1 MRGITNMDSY
11 ISNPHFQPKETH
23 IKPHSVY
30 KEFAIK
36 ALRIFLYCL
45 PVIVFIFP
53 FMVLITRSFFS
64 YEESVGYTEGL
75 GLFPKEWTLDS
86 YKEAFENEEIRNGLL
101 TGLKNTMI
109 IVVCNV
115 IGVPLTAF
123 MSAYAFTK
131 IKFKFRKVIFTVALG
146 TIMIPGILL
155 MIPVY
160 QIFWKMGWTNTIL
173 PLTIPCF
180 FGGGIL
186 NIFMIMQFIR
196 SIPKEIDEAA
206 ILDGANLPTRMF
218 GLTLPLIKPIIIY
231 LMVSCFFGAWNDF
244 AGPLMYVKST
254 APESFTLNLYIY
266 YEYLSETSLVTMRPN
281 VQMVFGVLMMIPM
294 FVIFVIFQKH
304 LVAGLTFGA
313 VKE

>member
-1 MRGITNMDSY
+1 MDKY
-11 ISNPHFQPKETH
+11 ISNPNYVPK
-23 IKPHSVY
+23 HS
-30 KEFAIK
+30 EAIHMSGSRDVINK
-36 ALRIFLYCL
+36 VVRIILYSL
-45 PVIVFIFP
+45 PVIIFMFP
-53 FMVLITRSFFS
+53 FLVLISRSFFS
-64 YEESVGYTEGL
+64 YEESVGYFEGL
-75 GLFPKEWTLDS
+75 GLFPKDPTFSS
-86 YKEAFENEEIRNGLL
+86 YLEAFTNEEIRTGFLV
-101 TGLKNTMI
+101 GLKNTLI
-109 IVVCNV
+109 VVVCNV
-115 IGVPLTAF
+115 IGVPLTAY

-131 IKFKFRKVIFTVALG
+131 IKFKFRKIIFTVALG

-160 QIFWKMGWTNTIL
+160 QIFWKMGWTNTLL

-180 FGGGIL
+180 FGGGII

-206 ILDGANLPTRMF
+206 IIDGANLPTRMF
-218 GLTLPLIKPIIIY
+218 RITLPLIKPIIIY
-231 LMVSCFFGAWNDF
+231 LMVVCFFAAWTDF
-244 AGPLMYVKST
+244 SGPLMYIKST

-266 YEYLSETSLVTMRPN
+266 YEYLSETSLVTSRPN

-294 FVIFVIFQKH
+294 FVIYVIFQKQ

>member
-1 MRGITNMDSY
+1 MDNY
-11 ISNPHFQPKETH
+11 ISNPNYRPKVEH
-23 IKPHSVY
+23 IVAPSKGKDILSKILKY
-30 KEFAIK
+30 I
-36 ALRIFLYCL
+36 LYSL
-45 PVIVFIFP
+45 PVIIFAFP
-53 FMVLITRSFFS
+53 FIVLISRSFFT
-64 YEESVGYTEGL
+64 YEESIGYFEGL
-75 GLFPKEWTLDS
+75 GIFPKTWSTDS
-86 YKEAFENEEIRNGLL
+86 YREAFSDPVIRHGFLN
-101 TGLKNTMI
+101 GLKNTAI
-109 IVVCNV
+109 IVICNV

-131 IKFKFRKVIFTVALG
+131 VKFKFRKIIFTVALG

-160 QIFWKMGWTNTIL
+160 QIFWKMGWTNTLL

-218 GLTLPLIKPIIIY
+218 RLTLPLIKPIIIY
-231 LMVSCFFGAWNDF
+231 LMVTAFFGAWNDF
-244 AGPLMYVKST
+244 AGPLMYIKST

-266 YEYLSETSLVTMRPN
+266 YEYLAETSFANARPH
-281 VQMVFGVLMMIPM
+281 VQMAFGVLMMIPM
-294 FVIFVIFQKH
+294 FVIFVIFQKQ

>member
-1 MRGITNMDSY
+1 MDKY
-11 ISNPHFQPKETH
+11 ISNPNYVPK
-23 IKPHSVY
+23 HS
-30 KEFAIK
+30 EAIHMSGSRDVINK
-36 ALRIFLYCL
+36 VVRIILYSL
-45 PVIVFIFP
+45 PVIIFMFP
-53 FMVLITRSFFS
+53 FLVLISRSFFS
-64 YEESVGYTEGL
+64 YEESVGYFEGL
-75 GLFPKEWTLDS
+75 GLFPKDPTLSS
-86 YKEAFENEEIRNGLL
+86 YLEAFTNEEIRTGFLV
-101 TGLKNTMI
+101 GLKNTLI
-109 IVVCNV
+109 VVVCNV
-115 IGVPLTAF
+115 IGVPLTAY

-131 IKFKFRKVIFTVALG
+131 IKFKFRKIIFTVALG

-160 QIFWKMGWTNTIL
+160 QIFWKMGWTNTLL

-180 FGGGIL
+180 FGGGII

-206 ILDGANLPTRMF
+206 IIDGANLPTRMF
-218 GLTLPLIKPIIIY
+218 RITLPLIKPIIVY
-231 LMVSCFFGAWNDF
+231 LMVVCFFAAWNDF
-244 AGPLMYVKST
+244 SGPLMYIKST

-266 YEYLSETSLVTMRPN
+266 YEYLSETSLVTSRPN

-294 FVIFVIFQKH
+294 FVIYVIFQKQ

>member
-1 MRGITNMDSY
+1 MDKY
-11 ISNPHFQPKETH
+11 ISNPNYVPK
-23 IKPHSVY
+23 HS
-30 KEFAIK
+30 EAIHMSGSRDVINK
-36 ALRIFLYCL
+36 VVRIILYSL
-45 PVIVFIFP
+45 PVIIFMFP
-53 FMVLITRSFFS
+53 FLVLISRSFFS
-64 YEESVGYTEGL
+64 YEESVGYFEGL
-75 GLFPKEWTLDS
+75 GLFPKDPTFSS
-86 YKEAFENEEIRNGLL
+86 YLEAFTNEEIRTGFLV
-101 TGLKNTMI
+101 GLKNTLI
-109 IVVCNV
+109 VVVCNV
-115 IGVPLTAF
+115 IGVPLTAY

-131 IKFKFRKVIFTVALG
+131 IKFKFRKIIFTVALG

-160 QIFWKMGWTNTIL
+160 QIFWKMGWTNTLL

-180 FGGGIL
+180 FGGGII

-206 ILDGANLPTRMF
+206 IIDGANLPTRMF
-218 GLTLPLIKPIIIY
+218 RITLPLIKPIIIY
-231 LMVSCFFGAWNDF
+231 LMVVCFFAAWNDF
-244 AGPLMYVKST
+244 SGPLMYIKST

-266 YEYLSETSLVTMRPN
+266 YEYLSETSLVTSRPN

-294 FVIFVIFQKH
+294 FVIYVIFQKQ

>member
-1 MRGITNMDSY
+1 MRGIINMDKY
-11 ISNPHFQPKETH
+11 ISNPNYVPK
-23 IKPHSVY
+23 HS
-30 KEFAIK
+30 EAIHMSGSRDVINK
-36 ALRIFLYCL
+36 VVRIILYSL
-45 PVIVFIFP
+45 PVIIFMFP
-53 FMVLITRSFFS
+53 FLVLISRSFFS
-64 YEESVGYTEGL
+64 YEESVGYFEGL
-75 GLFPKEWTLDS
+75 GLFPKDPTFSS
-86 YKEAFENEEIRNGLL
+86 YLEAFTNEEIRTGFLV
-101 TGLKNTMI
+101 GLKNTLI
-109 IVVCNV
+109 VVVCNV
-115 IGVPLTAF
+115 IGVPLTAY

-131 IKFKFRKVIFTVALG
+131 IKFKFRKIIFTVALG

-160 QIFWKMGWTNTIL
+160 QIFWKMGWTNTLL

-180 FGGGIL
+180 FGGGII

-206 ILDGANLPTRMF
+206 IIDGANLPTRMF
-218 GLTLPLIKPIIIY
+218 RITLPLIKPIIVY
-231 LMVSCFFGAWNDF
+231 LMVVCFFAAWNDF
-244 AGPLMYVKST
+244 SGPLMYIKST

-266 YEYLSETSLVTMRPN
+266 YEYLSETSLVTSRPN

-294 FVIFVIFQKH
+294 FVIYVIFQKQ

>member
-1 MRGITNMDSY
+1 
-11 ISNPHFQPKETH
+11 
-23 IKPHSVY
+23 
-30 KEFAIK
+30 
-36 ALRIFLYCL
+36 
-45 PVIVFIFP
+45 
-53 FMVLITRSFFS
+53 
-64 YEESVGYTEGL
+64 
-75 GLFPKEWTLDS
+75 
-86 YKEAFENEEIRNGLL
+86 
-101 TGLKNTMI
+101 
-109 IVVCNV
+109 
-115 IGVPLTAF
+115 
-123 MSAYAFTK
+123 
-131 IKFKFRKVIFTVALG
+131 
-146 TIMIPGILL
+146 MIPGILL

-173 PLTIPCF
+173 PLTMPCF

-218 GLTLPLIKPIIIY
+218 RLTLPLIKPIIIY
-231 LMVSCFFGAWNDF
+231 LMVASFFGAWNDF
-244 AGPLMYVKST
+244 AGPLMYIKST

>member
-1 MRGITNMDSY
+1 MRGIINMDNY
-11 ISNPHFQPKETH
+11 ISNPNYQPKMGQVKHMSGGREIFH
-23 IKPHSVY
+23 KILK
-30 KEFAIK
+30 
-36 ALRIFLYCL
+36 IFLYSL
-45 PVIVFIFP
+45 PVIVFLFP
-53 FMVLITRSFFS
+53 FAVLILRSFFS
-64 YEESVGYTEGL
+64 YEESVGYFDGL
-75 GLFPKEWTLDS
+75 GLFPKNWTLDS
-86 YKEAFENEEIRNGLL
+86 YIEAFSNEEIRSGFLI
-101 TGLKNTMI
+101 GLKNTLI
-109 IVVCNV
+109 VVVCNV

-131 IKFKFRKVIFTVALG
+131 IKFKFRKIIFTIALG

-160 QIFWKMGWTNTIL
+160 QIFWKMGWTNTLL

-206 ILDGANLPTRMF
+206 IIDGANLPTRMF
-218 GLTLPLIKPIIIY
+218 RITLPLIKPIIVY
-231 LMVSCFFGAWNDF
+231 LMVTCFFGAWNDF
-244 AGPLMYVKST
+244 AGPLMYIKST
-254 APESFTLNLYIY
+254 APQNFTLNLYIY
-266 YEYLSETSLVTMRPN
+266 YEYLSETSLVTSRPN

-294 FVIFVIFQKH
+294 FIIFVIFQKQ

>member
-1 MRGITNMDSY
+1 MDAY
-11 ISNPHFQPKETH
+11 ISNPNYQPKEVHVPH
-23 IKPHSVY
+23 ISGYRAVLGTILK
-30 KEFAIK
+30 I
-36 ALRIFLYCL
+36 ILYTL
-45 PVIVFIFP
+45 PVIILMFP
-53 FMVLITRSFFS
+53 FLVLILRSFFS
-64 YEESVGYTEGL
+64 YEESVSFTNGL
-75 GLFPKEWTLDS
+75 GLFPNNWTLAS
-86 YKEAFENEEIRNGLL
+86 YKEAFGNAEIRNGFLN
-101 TGLKNTMI
+101 GLKNTMI
-109 IVVCNV
+109 VVACNV
-115 IGVPLTAF
+115 IGIPLTAF

-131 IKFKFRKVIFTVALG
+131 IKFRFRKVIFTVALG

-160 QIFWKMGWTNTIL
+160 QIFWKMGWTNTLL

-180 FGGGIL
+180 FGGGII

-206 ILDGANLPTRMF
+206 IIDGAALPTRMF
-218 GLTLPLIKPIIIY
+218 RITLPLIKPIIVY
-231 LMVSCFFGAWNDF
+231 LMVVSFFAAWNDF
-244 AGPLMYVKST
+244 SGPLMYIKST

-266 YEYLSETSLVTMRPN
+266 YEYLSEASLVTSRPN

-294 FVIFVIFQKH
+294 FIIYVIFQKQ

>member
-1 MRGITNMDSY
+1 MDNY
-11 ISNPHFQPKETH
+11 ISNPNYQPKVEH
-23 IKPHSVY
+23 IPHISGARAVLG
-30 KEFAIK
+30 KIFK
-36 ALRIFLYCL
+36 IFLYCL
-45 PVIVFIFP
+45 PVIIFMFP
-53 FMVLITRSFFS
+53 FLILISRSFFS

-75 GLFPKEWTLDS
+75 GIFPKDWTLAS
-86 YKEAFENEEIRNGLL
+86 YKEAFENDEIRQGFLN
-101 TGLKNTMI
+101 GLKNTLI
-109 IVVCNV
+109 VVVCNV

-131 IKFKFRKVIFTVALG
+131 IKFKFRKIIFTVALG

-160 QIFWKMGWTNTIL
+160 QIFWKMGWTNTLL

-206 ILDGANLPTRMF
+206 IIDGASLPTRMF
-218 GLTLPLIKPIIIY
+218 RLTLPLIKPIIIY
-231 LMVSCFFGAWNDF
+231 LMVMCFFGAWNDF
-244 AGPLMYVKST
+244 AGPLMYIKST

-266 YEYLSETSLVTMRPN
+266 YEYLSETSLVTSRPN

-294 FVIFVIFQKH
+294 FVIFVIFQKQ

>member
-1 MRGITNMDSY
+1 MDNY
-11 ISNPHFQPKETH
+11 ISNPNYQPKVMH
-23 IKPHSVY
+23 IKPYSNG
-30 KEFAIK
+30 K
-36 ALRIFLYCL
+36 ATMMKILKIFLYSL
-45 PVIVFIFP
+45 PVIIFIFP
-53 FMVLITRSFFS
+53 FMVLILRSFFS

-75 GLFPKEWTLDS
+75 GLFPQNWTLDS
-86 YKEAFENEEIRNGLL
+86 YKEAFSNPEIRNGLL
-101 TGLKNTMI
+101 TGLRNTLI
-109 IVVCNV
+109 IVACNV

-131 IKFKFRKVIFTVALG
+131 VKFKFRKAIFTIALG

-218 GLTLPLIKPIIIY
+218 GLTLPLIKPIIVY
-231 LMVSCFFGAWNDF
+231 LMVTSFFAAWNDF
-244 AGPLMYVKST
+244 AGPLMYIKST

-294 FVIFVIFQKH
+294 FVIFVIFQKQ

>member
-1 MRGITNMDSY
+1 MDRY
-11 ISNPHFQPKETH
+11 ISNPNYKPKIDKNYSSNVWKDTGKT
-23 IKPHSVY
+23 ILKYV
-30 KEFAIK
+30 
-36 ALRIFLYCL
+36 LYCL
-45 PVIVFIFP
+45 PALF
-53 FMVLITRSFFS
+53 FMVPFIVLILRSFFTLEDS
-64 YEESVGYTEGL
+64 FGIPDGL
-75 GLFPKEWTLDS
+75 GVLPPHWSLES
-86 YKEAFENEEIRNGLL
+86 YRMIFENETVRENFLIGLRN
-101 TGLKNTMI
+101 TGI
-109 IVVCNV
+109 IVLCNV

-160 QIFWKMGWTNTIL
+160 QIFWKMGWANTIL

-218 GLTLPLIKPIIIY
+218 RLTLPLIKPIIIY
-231 LMVSCFFGAWNDF
+231 MMVAAFFMAWNDF
-244 AGPLMYVKST
+244 AGPLMYVKSDH
-254 APESFTLNLYIY
+254 PEAFTLNLFIY
-266 YEYLSETSLVTMRPN
+266 YEFLSQSEPTNSLPN
-281 VQMVFGVLMMIPM
+281 VQMAFGVMMMIPM
-294 FVIFVIFQKH
+294 FVVFVLFQKQ